1 MYISPISLK
10 FYAWSNS
17 QECGVTTNTLWNVN
31 FTKRCWE
38 KKQNKNGWLSY
49 GISSIVITSRLL
61 WHLWTYRVYI
71 YLCYEHN
78 CALPSISLGI
88 KQHMYMQ
95 VQWLI
100 SDDMTKK
107 KMIFIN
113 LRSHYLRASV
123 MKTTLITSTVF
134 VWGVKIL
141 YVEFKRFPLKFH
153 TIHILPIH
161 WKMCILFTGENV
173 AAFRF
178 KSS

>member
-1 MYISPISLK
+1 M
-10 FYAWSNS
+10 F
-17 QECGVTTNTLWNVN
+17 TLPNAVG
-31 FTKRCWE
+31 
-38 KKQNKNGWLSY
+38 KKQNKKNRVIFLRDILYSHH
-49 GISSIVITSRLL
+49 STVIVTPVN
-61 WHLWTYRVYI
+61 VYI

-88 KQHMYMQ
+88 KQHMYIQ

-107 KMIFIN
+107 QMIFIN

-123 MKTTLITSTVF
+123 MKTTFITSTVF

-153 TIHILPIH
+153 TIHISPIH